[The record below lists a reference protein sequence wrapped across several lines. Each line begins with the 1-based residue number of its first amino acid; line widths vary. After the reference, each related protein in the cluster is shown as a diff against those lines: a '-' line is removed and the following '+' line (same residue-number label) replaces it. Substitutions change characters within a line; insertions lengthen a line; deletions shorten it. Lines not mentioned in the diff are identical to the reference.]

1 MNSDSIPSPM
11 ISLPIKPITPLMG
24 NNSHNILLPISNVS
38 LHNQNGTT
46 LIMSSQY
53 GENSQSARE
62 MSPFGGATDPTNPR
76 SDGGEML
83 NSDEIRRVQA
93 KNNLQPETKKIQLIL
108 SNDNISHNIIIP
120 NTSSNFHKETNILQT
135 NPNKTD
141 IACSFNV
148 EFPHAGA
155 FSALIE
161 YLHGGHGTGTTNQ
174 SYFEITNKTLT
185 YTGRDVSKT
194 VLNHA
199 TIYSRNTVRFIM
211 EPSGGTYRFFVKLKE
226 LRDHLKP
233 FTKKNS
239 VALTKYEGRSQ
250 LYIQTSSSS
259 SEYGP
264 QQIQFVDLLPM
275 DSNVKYTVSSR
286 PLGNI
291 DTPNAVIY
299 SPELHKMCKS
309 IVTDRQIEICGTKTS
324 ICFGIPGK
332 DEQRPSSVWKF
343 TSPNNNVVIGTNDKI
358 IVGKASGGVI
368 KNLGRLSALAPNA
381 LIWVYFTSAKEIK
394 LVAPIEYLGSLDI
407 YITLNQNQ

>member
-1 MNSDSIPSPM
+1 MVLSNGNISSGKRQPLQSTTKLGPVDGGTKDHSSTQLSIQSDNDISHQIVGSSP
-11 ISLPIKPITPLMG
+11 
-24 NNSHNILLPISNVS
+24 
-38 LHNQNGTT
+38 
-46 LIMSSQY
+46 
-53 GENSQSARE
+53 GENS
-62 MSPFGGATDPTNPR
+62 PKT
-76 SDGGEML
+76 L
-83 NSDEIRRVQA
+83 NVS
-93 KNNLQPETKKIQLIL
+93 
-108 SNDNISHNIIIP
+108 
-120 NTSSNFHKETNILQT
+120 TS
-135 NPNKTD
+135 NKTD
-141 IACSFNV
+141 ISCSFNV

-174 SYFEITNKTLT
+174 SYFEITEKTLT

-194 VLNHA
+194 VLNCA

-211 EPSGGTYRFFVKLKE
+211 SSTSETYRFFVKLKE

-239 VALTKYEGRSQ
+239 VALTKYKGRSQ
-250 LYIQTSSSS
+250 LYIQTSSSGS
-259 SEYGP
+259 DFGP
-264 QQIQFVDLLPM
+264 QQIQFVNLLPM
-275 DSNVKYTVSSR
+275 DGNVKYNFPTHSPES
-286 PLGNI
+286 L

-299 SPELHKMCKS
+299 APELHKMCKT

-343 TSPNNNVVIGTNDKI
+343 TSPNNNSLIGTDDNI

-381 LIWVYFTSAKEIK
+381 LIWVYFTSEKDIK
-394 LVAPIEYLGSLDI
+394 LVAPIEYLGTLDVH
-407 YITLNQNQ
+407 ITLSQV